1 MKSVGEVMAIGCR
14 FEEAFQKALR
24 MMDGS
29 VMGFYPN
36 MEAASEK
43 VSGISKVKP
52 SPKISREIEKQG
64 PLRNTLCHDLKAEK
78 KDGLHLGTSLEA
90 GWSLSCMESPCRW
103 PVLQ

>member
-43 VSGISKVKP
+43 VSEISKVKP

-64 PLRNTLCHDLKAEK
+64 LLRNTLCHDLKAEK
-78 KDGLHLGTSLEA
+78 KGWVTLRDIFRSWLKFELHGE
-90 GWSLSCMESPCRW
+90 
-103 PVLQ
+103 PV